1 MEKFK
6 NSHQLYQIQK
16 CSHEHVTLPLGNFS
30 PFFSPRV
37 RWTQL
42 PPRSIDGVAG
52 RRQPLSGRV
61 AVGGKD
67 GAGWP
72 VLGVEKPAAPSSA
85 MSVWRETLKR
95 SDACRCVLCVHTE
108 QVVHTA
114 ITFDWNFVVSVSAC
128 TLDTDMFND
137 QCLRIWVKQ
146 RLSFVFFFYS
156 LNGYILR
163 RFGFQRQH
171 TKKKPW
177 NASSWTWP
185 RRHWV
190 SSRKMMEV
198 ACPVQHPAPCPSRVS
213 KPLLRTAK
221 RSTKTP
227 ISADRIP
234 AMRWIVALVVQC
246 RRRRPLHRRPT
257 TAADSRPVIPATRT
271 TVPKVSGGF
280 ATIAACGAN
289 RSAGRRTSG
298 PSTQP
303 PNAQSPTTPSSTPSD
318 VKIWPKFATCWPTPL
333 PLNPTPA
340 TSTT

>member
-1 MEKFK
+1 MTFIQEHMQIKSEGKCYEDHQEGRIWNERHLCVCTLRSRMNENGRNEWVWTVKDKYEHFSLLFVPWDNASGVIPTCSASFLRTLRREQNKSFRTPSSVTDYRAYFYKKKMEKFK
-6 NSHQLYQIQK
+6 NSHQRFQIQK

-61 AVGGKD
+61 AVGGRG

-108 QVVHTA
+108 QVLHTA

-171 TKKKPW
+171 TKKK
-177 NASSWTWP
+177 SHGT
-185 RRHWV
+185 RRV
-190 SSRKMMEV
+190 ERGLAVTEF
-198 ACPVQHPAPCPSRVS
+198 RVG
-213 KPLLRTAK
+213 
-221 RSTKTP
+221 
-227 ISADRIP
+227 
-234 AMRWIVALVVQC
+234 RWW
-246 RRRRPLHRRPT
+246 
-257 TAADSRPVIPATRT
+257 
-271 TVPKVSGGF
+271 K
-280 ATIAACGAN
+280 
-289 RSAGRRTSG
+289 
-298 PSTQP
+298 
-303 PNAQSPTTPSSTPSD
+303 
-318 VKIWPKFATCWPTPL
+318 
-333 PLNPTPA
+333 
-340 TSTT
+340 